1 MTQKFGRNSRLMKLT
16 GGMKFGTP
24 PTPRPARSGGQNYLH
39 WPAIGSHSGV
49 RRFGTSHRKPSMITR
64 LLEDGRRFGF
74 TAHDDCRPRRTLQE
88 RHQSRAAAEGFLA
101 AHHRHPSTAELN
113 TLANKVYK
121 SVYPGGPYPIPS
133 ASHPC
138 AKTWNVI
145 RALIVKRLKAA
156 ATKPGPKKRR
166 RKVRKSR
173 TRARG
178 RRYSGTPH
186 CPDGQHYSSVRKR
199 CIDNLFSSPTQRP
212 ASGSAGRSRSR
223 SRSRRR
229 TR

>member
-1 MTQKFGRNSRLMKLT
+1 MTYRNGRNSRFFKLT
-16 GGMKFGTP
+16 GS
-24 PTPRPARSGGQNYLH
+24 RSQSTAGGGSSFSSTSGQNYLH
-39 WPAIGSHSGV
+39 WPAIG

-74 TAHDDCRPRRTLQE
+74 TAHDDCRPRRTMQE
-88 RHQSRAAAEGFLA
+88 RHQSRAVAEQFLA
-101 AHHRHPSTAELN
+101 LYHRQPSSAEMN

-145 RALIVKRLKAA
+145 RALISKRIKQAGGKKAA
-156 ATKPGPKKRR
+156 TTRR

-173 TRARG
+173 NRQRG
-178 RRYSGTPH
+178 RRYSG
-186 CPDGQHYSSVRKR
+186 
-199 CIDNLFSSPTQRP
+199 
-212 ASGSAGRSRSR
+212 AS
-223 SRSRRR
+223 